1 MEPAIQDFYLQ
12 SPRGTRRPRLLVS
25 VRSAAEASA
34 AVEGGADLV
43 DVKEPS
49 RGSLGRADDAAVAAV
64 LRAVGGRK
72 PVSAA
77 WGELRDH
84 LACPQRTRGFGGL
97 CYVKWGLARCGGT
110 TDWPSM
116 LDAAAGQL
124 PAGCRPVAVA
134 YADWQRAAAPKP
146 RALCEFV
153 CAKRWGAFLL
163 DTWQKDG
170 KTLLDFLAPSDIQL
184 LVERC
189 RDAGLPV
196 ALAGSLG
203 RREIELLLPVAPDWF
218 AVRGAACR
226 NEDRNGPIDGER
238 VRDLVALLRNV
249 GCVERTRSHGGCVSR
264 TLLSGAD

>member
-1 MEPAIQDFYLQ
+1 
-12 SPRGTRRPRLLVS
+12 LLVS
-25 VRSAAEASA
+25 VRSTAEAIA

-49 RGSLGRADDAAVAAV
+49 RGSLGRADDAAVAAIV
-64 LRAVGGRK
+64 QAVGGRK

-77 WGELRDH
+77 WGELREH
-84 LACPQRTRGFGGL
+84 LSCPQRTRGLGGL

-124 PAGCRPVAVA
+124 PSGCRPVAVG
-134 YADWQRAAAPKP
+134 YADWQRAAAPTP
-146 RALCEFV
+146 WAICRFG

-170 KTLLDFLAPSDIQL
+170 KTLLDFLATSDIRL
-184 LVERC
+184 LVEHC

-203 RREIELLLPVAPDWF
+203 MREIKILMPVAPGWF

-226 NEDRNGPIDGER
+226 DEDRNGAIDRER
-238 VRDLVALLRNV
+238 VRQLAALL
-249 GCVERTRSHGGCVSR
+249 G
-264 TLLSGAD
+264 LGARRGRLVCASD